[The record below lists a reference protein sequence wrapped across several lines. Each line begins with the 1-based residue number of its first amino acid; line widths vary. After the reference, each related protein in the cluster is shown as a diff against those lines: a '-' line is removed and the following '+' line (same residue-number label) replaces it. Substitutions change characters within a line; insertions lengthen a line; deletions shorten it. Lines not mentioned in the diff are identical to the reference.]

1 VILDRAADLRNL
13 AELAS
18 STAHSS
24 NEDAAFADVQQRVTG
39 ARSLF
44 SALGMARVRPLLL
57 LEADQRS
64 EVVRAAKQL
73 RGVLGVLA
81 EASDA
86 ELAAYASGSADKRG
100 SLLAV
105 SRQAAALRGV
115 LLAAQQALLRRLA
128 GEIWPDDELVR
139 LDVISHLSDN
149 PSAAQAGRRAQEVH
163 AQLLE
168 RAIAA
173 DVGMPFDELE
183 QLIEQASRAAEDA
196 RPLRDE
202 SVPEDVIEFWE
213 KASDE
218 YGAGLDALTP
228 EVRAWLDTHDALAS
242 FTVSRNRWR

>member
-1 VILDRAADLRNL
+1 MILDRAADLRNL

-24 NEDAAFADVQQRVTG
+24 NEDAAFADVQQRVVG

-44 SALGMARVRPLLL
+44 TAMGIARVRPLML
-57 LEADQRS
+57 LESDQRS
-64 EVVRAAKQL
+64 EVLQAARQL
-73 RGVLGVLA
+73 RGALGVLA

-86 ELAAYASGSADKRG
+86 ELAAFASGSADKRG

-105 SRQAAALRGV
+105 SRQAVALRGV

-128 GEIWPDDELVR
+128 GEIWPENELVR

-163 AQLLE
+163 TRLME
-168 RAIAA
+168 RSTAV
-173 DVGMPFDELE
+173 DVGLPFDELE
-183 QLIEQASRAAEDA
+183 QLIEEASRASEDA

-202 SVPEDVIEFWE
+202 LVPEDVIEFWE
-213 KASDE
+213 KASNED
-218 YGAGLDALTP
+218 GVGLDALTP
-228 EVRAWLDTHDALAS
+228 AVNAWLDAHEASTS
-242 FTVSRNRWR
+242 FTVTRNRWR

>member
-24 NEDAAFADVQQRVTG
+24 SEDAAFADVQERVTG

-57 LEADQRS
+57 LQSDQRS
-64 EVVRAAKQL
+64 EVVQAAKQL

-81 EASDA
+81 DASDT

-105 SRQAAALRGV
+105 SRQAMALRGV

-128 GEIWPDDELVR
+128 GEIWPDDDLVR

-163 AQLLE
+163 AQLRE
-168 RAIAA
+168 RSLAD
-173 DVGMPFDELE
+173 DVGLPFDELE
-183 QLIEQASRAAEDA
+183 QLIEQAARAAEDA

-213 KASDE
+213 KASSED
-218 YGAGLDALTP
+218 GVGLDALTP
-228 EVRAWLDTHDALAS
+228 AVRAWLDAHDALAS
-242 FTVSRNRWR
+242 FTVNRNRWR

>member
-1 VILDRAADLRNL
+1 MILDRAADLRNL

-18 STAHSS
+18 ASAHSS
-24 NEDAAFADVQQRVTG
+24 NEDAAFADVQQRVAG

-44 SALGMARVRPLLL
+44 TALGMARVRPLLL
-57 LEADQRS
+57 LESDQRS
-64 EVVRAAKQL
+64 EVLQAARQL
-73 RGVLGVLA
+73 RGALGVLSA
-81 EASDA
+81 ASDA

-105 SRQAAALRGV
+105 SRQAVALRGV

-163 AQLLE
+163 THLME
-168 RAIAA
+168 RATAV
-173 DVGMPFDELE
+173 DVGLPFDELE
-183 QLIEQASRAAEDA
+183 RLIEQASRAAEDA

-213 KASDE
+213 KASNED
-218 YGAGLDALTP
+218 GVSLDALTP
-228 EVRAWLDTHDALAS
+228 TVSAWLDAHDASAS